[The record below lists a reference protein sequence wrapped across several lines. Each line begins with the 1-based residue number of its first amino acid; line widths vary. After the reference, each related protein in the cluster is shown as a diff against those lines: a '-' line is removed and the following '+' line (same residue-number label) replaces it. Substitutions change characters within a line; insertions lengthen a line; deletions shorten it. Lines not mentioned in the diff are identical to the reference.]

1 VTTLNANEERFVE
14 ALRALPP
21 DAADQVITWTTRL
34 RELAGSRSVEWS
46 DTWTEEDLQ
55 DARRAS
61 SIQVGHRE
69 HHVTTDYGYVH
80 RDLITVAC
88 VGVVVIGF
96 IVGMSFVL

>member
-1 VTTLNANEERFVE
+1 MTTLNANEERFVE

-61 SIQVGHRE
+61 LSGFDERE
-69 HHVTTDYGYVH
+69 
-80 RDLITVAC
+80 RDEA
-88 VGVVVIGF
+88 
-96 IVGMSFVL
+96 

>member
-1 VTTLNANEERFVE
+1 MKRPSLKQCWRANAAWASGSKPTRRYNGSVTTLNANEERFVE

-21 DAADQVITWTTRL
+21 DAADQVIAWTTRL

-61 SIQVGHRE
+61 LSGFDERE
-69 HHVTTDYGYVH
+69 
-80 RDLITVAC
+80 RDEA
-88 VGVVVIGF
+88 
-96 IVGMSFVL
+96 

>member
-1 VTTLNANEERFVE
+1 MTTPRRTRRRNVPAASLPRPATGGMEEG
-14 ALRALPP
+14 L
-21 DAADQVITWTTRL
+21 
-34 RELAGSRSVEWS
+34 
-46 DTWTEEDLQ
+46 